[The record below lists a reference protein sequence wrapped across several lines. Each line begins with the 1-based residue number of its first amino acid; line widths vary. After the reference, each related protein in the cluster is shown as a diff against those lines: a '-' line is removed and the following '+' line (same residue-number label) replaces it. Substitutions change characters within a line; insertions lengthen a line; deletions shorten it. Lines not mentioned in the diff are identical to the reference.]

1 MMRDKEI
8 YEALARLSQEP
19 LYIKLRAEGALT
31 GMILIPDDPFVGE
44 GLACIDLFQGTS
56 YRPNRVA
63 KVMMRLDEPIE
74 ALYKR
79 LLTHMA
85 WLAEPLLIDNKSI
98 EEEYEP
104 RPSN

>member
-1 MMRDKEI
+1 
-8 YEALARLSQEP
+8 
-19 LYIKLRAEGALT
+19 
-31 GMILIPDDPFVGE
+31 
-44 GLACIDLFQGTS
+44 
-56 YRPNRVA
+56 
-63 KVMMRLDEPIE
+63 MRLDEPIE